1 MSRTPTA
8 VRSAVEIEGVP
19 APKPTQVP
27 LPWTDADQA
36 IFTRAS
42 AAVGPVTSQLPRRSH
57 SAPSTPVVRP
67 IHTYPTVFVSVPR
80 AVADRYGQWPWV
92 DVVRAAERG
101 VDGLV
106 VVYTRPVPWLGR
118 ICDGPPREPNVAF
131 LAEGQDNWRGRT
143 VLFQQNW

>member
-1 MSRTPTA
+1 MSKRLTA
-8 VRSAVEIEGVP
+8 VRSAVGVDGVP
-19 APKPTQVP
+19 APKPMQVP
-27 LPWTDADQA
+27 LPWADADQT
-36 IFTRAS
+36 IFARAS
-42 AAVGPVTSQLPRRSH
+42 AAARPVTPQQPRRCH
-57 SAPSTPVVRP
+57 SEPSTPVVRP

-80 AVADRYGQWPWV
+80 AVADRYGQLPWV
-92 DVVRAAERG
+92 DVVSAAERG

-106 VVYTRPVPWLGR
+106 VVYARPVPWLGR